1 MGDKTQAGFW
11 PRLFRRASNE
21 RREIQ
26 WTPRPHANSTASAT
40 TAVGEEPAYEKVTGS
55 QLLQS
60 LKSSKQ
66 RKLQRRPT
74 LGKKE
79 GADMH
84 KKSVEQKQA
93 AEDVDERPAGD
104 RARAKY
110 SGLGIGKES
119 HEDEFWQPLDRRI
132 GQGGEAGRVRVLVDA
147 MVDEASEQLRGWQAE
162 AGQGTFND
170 VLGMGAMHP
179 IVMAFLQAHIEGVQV
194 SLGPEH
200 VWLAV
205 LQGLASAL
213 RGAGRAAAKTEAG
226 AGGAEAAGGVEAVW
240 QRLRESSAVPRACV
254 ARGSGHEVRL
264 FGREMNARHAVHG
277 AHGAAPLAM
286 AAAAAGSSA
295 AVAVGQI
302 QVGRRLVG
310 WQPQRRRTNPQWT
323 RALASGRG
331 VAGMALTGT
340 LQTWSGLCVLAR
352 QLKESFS
359 GSLGREIDWW
369 LHRVYLLAR
378 DLADYFAAQ
387 QDGAVPGEW
396 RTWLGLAL
404 FDGHSGRPRGAC
416 LDGWL
421 AALFAL
427 DAHGRP
433 VHSRHCW
440 ALGWDCVPSGIDLLR
455 VSPAGD
461 FMNLYSGFVGVQVLR
476 FDAPGPQRDISR
488 SVHSEDALRDAQST
502 LAGSREQLLPD
513 DSSAFASQRDLEA
526 AFASI
531 GSSHSAAPAAG
542 PPPRAIAPLI
552 GWALDGWES

>member
-1 MGDKTQAGFW
+1 MGETQTGFW

-21 RREIQ
+21 RREVQ
-26 WTPRPHANSTASAT
+26 WTPRPHANSTASAAT
-40 TAVGEEPAYEKVTGS
+40 VVEEPKSGS
-55 QLLQS
+55 QLLQT

-74 LGKKE
+74 LSQKE
-79 GADMH
+79 MH
-84 KKSVEQKQA
+84 EKSVEQEQA
-93 AEDVDERPAGD
+93 GAVDERPAGD

-110 SGLGIGKES
+110 SGLGIGQS
-119 HEDEFWQPLDRRI
+119 HEDRFWQPLDRQI
-132 GQGGEAGRVRVLVDA
+132 GQGEDAGRARVLVDA
-147 MVDEASEQLRGWQAE
+147 MVDEASEQMSGWRVE
-162 AGQGTFND
+162 NGQGTFND
-170 VLGMGAMHP
+170 VLGMSAVHP

-194 SLGPEH
+194 ALGPEH
-200 VWLAV
+200 VWLAI
-205 LQGLASAL
+205 LQGLSGAL
-213 RGAGRAAAKTEAG
+213 RGAGRPAAHAEQGPGKAG
-226 AGGAEAAGGVEAVW
+226 LEAVW
-240 QRLRESSAVPRACV
+240 QKLRESSAVPRACV

-264 FGREMNARHAVHG
+264 FGSEMNARHAVHG

-310 WQPQRRRTNPQWT
+310 WRPQRRRTNPQWT
-323 RALASGRG
+323 RAIAAGRG
-331 VAGMALTGT
+331 VAGMALAGT

-352 QLKESFS
+352 QLKETFS

-387 QDGAVPGEW
+387 QDGNVPDEW
-396 RTWLGLAL
+396 LKWLGLAL

-427 DAHGRP
+427 DANGTP
-433 VHSRHCW
+433 VHSRHSW
-440 ALGWDCVPSGIDLLR
+440 ALDWDCVPSGIDLLR

-461 FMNLYSGFVGVQVLR
+461 VMNLYSGFVGVQVLR
-476 FDAPGPQRDISR
+476 LDMPSKQRDASHSAR
-488 SVHSEDALRDAQST
+488 SEEQRDAQST
-502 LAGSREQLLPD
+502 LAGSREQLPEEGL
-513 DSSAFASQRDLEA
+513 ASRRDLEA

-531 GSSHSAAPAAG
+531 AQPAPAG
-542 PPPRAIAPLI
+542 PPPPRAIAPLI